1 MRLYGNQ
8 LTTTPYKFAIYILG
22 FEFAVTQ
29 LLCVRKINIGI
40 CPYYR
45 ESHIAWASR
54 SEKVIRMKNY
64 FCLLNCLINFILKYS
79 PSAFTHNGL
88 HGVHIKYVL

>member
-8 LTTTPYKFAIYILG
+8 LTTTPHKLAFYILG

-40 CPYYR
+40 CPYCQ
-45 ESHIAWASR
+45 ESHIEWADT
-54 SEKVIRMKNY
+54 SENAIRMKNY
-64 FCLLNCLINFILKYS
+64 FCLLNYLINFILKHS
-79 PSAFTHNGL
+79 PSAFTHSGL
-88 HGVHIKYVL
+88 QEVHFKNVL

>member
-8 LTTTPYKFAIYILG
+8 LTTTPHKLAFYILG

-40 CPYYR
+40 CPYCR
-45 ESHIAWASR
+45 QSHIKWADT
-54 SEKVIRMKNY
+54 SENANRMKNY
-64 FCLLNCLINFILKYS
+64 FCLLNCLINFILK
-79 PSAFTHNGL
+79 
-88 HGVHIKYVL
+88 

>member
-8 LTTTPYKFAIYILG
+8 LTTTPYKFDIYILG
-22 FEFAVTQ
+22 FEFGVTQ

-40 CPYYR
+40 CPYYQ
-45 ESHIAWASR
+45 ESHIAWAGR
-54 SEKVIRMKNY
+54 PENAIRMKNY

-79 PSAFTHNGL
+79 PSAFTHSEL
-88 HGVHIKYVL
+88 QGVHFKNVL